1 MKTVAYNTYA
11 YERKEIQLK
20 KNQSIFFRFLLT
32 AKLSSFQVAEILSHF
47 KYYQ

>member
-20 KNQSIFFRFLLT
+20 KNQSIFF
-32 AKLSSFQVAEILSHF
+32 AS
-47 KYYQ
+47 Y